1 MKVNKIDP
9 NEYYMRVPN
18 VHPFQEVTSGNRAPD
33 HNITCELARILVHHT
48 SDMEI
53 WLRLGC
59 LRQQCAT
66 SIILVFSG
74 CAKEWKAFSKWN
86 VSNGGL
92 DYLQVS
98 VWMSLKRNELVGS
111 SIVEAMLSRSAPVFY
126 GDIRAHERVP
136 LPFSTFIG
144 YCKDLLQCEDDGED
158 PISQLRKHEPTEV
171 ATHQGDFA
179 TGEESPKQIYLAQ
192 VLPLCELIGVSD
204 GTLYILSVKFK
215 FPTHSILI
223 PFMHKLPLDTVSIVN
238 TENEEKSQLECLR
251 DDIETPAFLENKIL
265 ASINLWMNNAK
276 SRSSTHYDPHHNL
289 LCIISG
295 CKQVVLWPPSACP
308 FLYPLPV
315 YGESSNHSAIPLENT
330 NFSLYPRAK
339 SIVEYS
345 RKVTLHAGDALFIP
359 EGWFH
364 QVDSEDLTIAVNFWW
379 QSDMMSSMPEHM
391 DAYYLRRILKR
402 LTDKEMDRMLSMPS
416 TSKVN
421 HVIGASGQSSNEN
434 AGGEEKL
441 EPGFSLRELEPHE
454 LRSLHELISLVHEQ
468 INCQPADQSA
478 CREDVVKKLDKANL
492 HNLEDDPIANTVWN
506 LEPHVFQIVFLTMA
520 VMILDDSSIVI
531 LLPINTLFSFFF
543 PLHLS
548 CSELPTLHFQ
558 HNFPRTLEAFVLHA
572 LSPVGVEV
580 LTRKFEQM
588 DQRIVPDERSQF
600 YQKFY
605 SVFDN
610 QFSAM
615 DALLNGK
622 ESFACQAF
630 NNVLVQ
636 YLGVNLDGPK
646 PSLQ

>member
-1 MKVNKIDP
+1 MAESLQIRRIREIPSPEEFASQIEQKN
-9 NEYYMRVPN
+9 VP
-18 VHPFQEVTSGNRAPD
+18 A
-33 HNITCELARILVHHT
+33 
-48 SDMEI
+48 
-53 WLRLGC
+53 
-59 LRQQCAT
+59 
-66 SIILVFSG
+66 VFSG
-74 CAKEWKAFSKWN
+74 CAKEWKAFTKWN

-92 DYLQVS
+92 DYLQ
-98 VWMSLKRNELVGS
+98 ELVGS

-144 YCKDLLQCEDDGED
+144 YCKDLLQCEDGGQDS
-158 PISQLRKHEPTEV
+158 ISQLRKHEPTGV
-171 ATHQGDFA
+171 STQQGDFA
-179 TGEESPKQIYLAQ
+179 MGEESPKQIYLAQ
-192 VLPLCELIGVSD
+192 V
-204 GTLYILSVKFK
+204 
-215 FPTHSILI
+215 
-223 PFMHKLPLDTVSIVN
+223 SIVN
-238 TENEEKSQLECLR
+238 TENVEKSQLECLG

-339 SIVEYS
+339 SIDEYS

-379 QSDMMSSMPEHM
+379 QSNMISGMPEHM

-402 LTDKEMDRMLSMPS
+402 LTDKEMDRMLSLTS

-421 HVIGASGQSSNEN
+421 HMIGASGQSSNEN
-434 AGGEEKL
+434 AGCCDEDFNLNHQEVGGKEKL

-468 INCQPADQSA
+468 INCQPANNIATYQSVFKEEA
-478 CREDVVKKLDKANL
+478 VKKLDKANL
-492 HNLEDDPIANTVWN
+492 HNLEDDPIANIVWN

-520 VMILDDSSIVI
+520 
-531 LLPINTLFSFFF
+531 
-543 PLHLS
+543 
-548 CSELPTLHFQ
+548 

-588 DQRIVPDERSQF
+588 DQRITPDERSQF

>member
-1 MKVNKIDP
+1 MESLQIRRLDEIPSPEEFASQIEQKN
-9 NEYYMRVPN
+9 VP
-18 VHPFQEVTSGNRAPD
+18 A
-33 HNITCELARILVHHT
+33 
-48 SDMEI
+48 
-53 WLRLGC
+53 
-59 LRQQCAT
+59 
-66 SIILVFSG
+66 VFSG

-98 VWMSLKRNELVGS
+98 
-111 SIVEAMLSRSAPVFY
+111 
-126 GDIRAHERVP
+126 
-136 LPFSTFIG
+136 
-144 YCKDLLQCEDDGED
+144 
-158 PISQLRKHEPTEV
+158 
-171 ATHQGDFA
+171 
-179 TGEESPKQIYLAQ
+179 
-192 VLPLCELIGVSD
+192 
-204 GTLYILSVKFK
+204 
-215 FPTHSILI
+215 
-223 PFMHKLPLDTVSIVN
+223 IVN

-251 DDIETPAFLENKIL
+251 DDIETPAFLDSKTL
-265 ASINLWMNNAK
+265 ASVNLWMNNAK

-295 CKQVVLWPPSACP
+295 CKQVVLWPPSASP

-339 SIVEYS
+339 SIDKYS

-421 HVIGASGQSSNEN
+421 HMIGASGQSSNVN
-434 AGGEEKL
+434 AGCCDEELNLNHQEVGGKEKL
-441 EPGFSLRELEPHE
+441 VPGFSLRELEPHE
-454 LRSLHELISLVHEQ
+454 LRSLHDLVSSVHEK
-468 INCQPADQSA
+468 INRQPAGNIPADQSV
-478 CREDVVKKLDKANL
+478 CREEDVKKFVKANL
-492 HNLEDDPIANTVWN
+492 YDLEDDPIANTVWN
-506 LEPHVFQIVFLTMA
+506 LEPHVFQIVFLNMA
-520 VMILDDSSIVI
+520 
-531 LLPINTLFSFFF
+531 
-543 PLHLS
+543 
-548 CSELPTLHFQ
+548 

-588 DQRIVPDERSQF
+588 DQRIAPDERSQF

-610 QFSAM
+610 QFAAM

-636 YLGVNLDGPK
+636 YLGINLNGPK